1 MQEEEEEEWNDCT
14 IQTITLL
21 LYQSFLRFPK
31 HKVFI
36 QYTNTFAPKT
46 WHKLINFFK
55 HFATLNAFNFPLT
68 NLQITHIRSTI
79 SLP

>member
-1 MQEEEEEEWNDCT
+1 MQEEEEEEEWNDCT

-55 HFATLNAFNFPLT
+55 H
-68 NLQITHIRSTI
+68 
-79 SLP
+79 